1 MTIMIKTLA
10 LGAGFA
16 ALAAVTPAN
25 AQYYPPY
32 GNAYGYHANVT
43 DIAAQR
49 CAAAVQNRLSM
60 RGSTG
65 ILGTLFGARSYN
77 NARVLSVTRVVPREQ
92 SVSVRGIASSGRL
105 AYNPYGVGAYG
116 MLGSNYGA
124 AADLNFRC
132 TVDYRGFV
140 RDVDIN
146 RR

>member
-1 MTIMIKTLA
+1 MTIMIKSLA

-16 ALAAVTPAN
+16 ALAAASPAS

-32 GNAYGYHANVT
+32 GNAYGYHANT
-43 DIAAQR
+43 TNMAAQR
-49 CAAAVQNRLSM
+49 CAAAVQNRLST

-65 ILGTLFGARSYN
+65 IIGQLFGVNSYS
-77 NARVLSVTRVVPREQ
+77 NARVLSVTQVVPRAQ
-92 SVSVRGIASSGRL
+92 TVRVRGVASSGRL

-116 MLGSNYGA
+116 MLGSNYA
-124 AADLNFRC
+124 QAADLNFRC

>member
-1 MTIMIKTLA
+1 MTIMIKSLA

-25 AQYYPPY
+25 AQYYQPS
-32 GNAYGYHANVT
+32 GNAYGYHNNMTNV
-43 DIAAQR
+43 AAQQ
-49 CAAAVQNRLSM
+49 CAAAVQQRLGM

-65 ILGTLFGARSYN
+65 ILGALFGVNNYS
-77 NARVLSVTRVVPREQ
+77 NARVLTVTQVTPRRN
-92 SVSVRGIASSGRL
+92 SVRVRGLASSGRM

-116 MLGSNYGA
+116 MLGSNYGG
-124 AADLNFRC
+124 AADLRFNC
-132 TVDYRGFV
+132 SVDYRGFV